1 MFDFQ
6 TAVLYDLDSRSLGGG
21 GRLVVADSQL
31 EPHRAGVPALLV
43 SLAHYLEDL
52 RDLLARAEHV
62 HEVDRLLDAE
72 TIAVIGCSST
82 PGKAAHDVPAYLQRQ
97 GYRVIPV
104 NPFADEIL
112 GEAAYDALGDVEE
125 PVDLVNV
132 FRPSEEIPGILEAV
146 RERHAERGDA
156 GAAWLQL
163 GISDDEAAA
172 AAETDGIE
180 VVQDR
185 CLKVEHGRLRG

>member
-1 MFDFQ
+1 MPITDDEG
-6 TAVLYDLDSRSLGGG
+6 L
-21 GRLVVADSQL
+21 
-31 EPHRAGVPALLV
+31 
-43 SLAHYLEDL
+43 
-52 RDLLARAEHV
+52 
-62 HEVDRLLDAE
+62 DRLLDAE
-72 TIAVIGCSST
+72 TIAVIGCSTT

-112 GEAAYDALGDVEE
+112 EEDAYDALGDVEE

-132 FRPSEEIPGILEAV
+132 FRPSEEVPEILEAV
-146 RERHAERGDA
+146 RERHEERGDA

-163 GISDDEAAA
+163 GISHDEAAA
-172 AAETDGIE
+172 AAETAGIE
-180 VVQDR
+180 IVQDR